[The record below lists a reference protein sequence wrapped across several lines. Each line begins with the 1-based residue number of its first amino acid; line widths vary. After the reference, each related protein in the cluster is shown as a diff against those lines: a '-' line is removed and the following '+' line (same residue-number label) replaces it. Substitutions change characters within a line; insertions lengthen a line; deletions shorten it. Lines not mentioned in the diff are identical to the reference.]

1 MSSRLEEIQE
11 RLGIRFVDER
21 LLARALVHRS
31 YAFENGGLIPN
42 ERLEFLGDSVLSIVV
57 TDEIFHLQP
66 DAAEGRLAKIR
77 AAAVKTAS
85 LAQVGRDLG
94 LGEFVR
100 LGKGEAASGGA
111 AKQSILAD
119 TLEAIIGAY
128 YLDRGFHAA
137 YDLVQGL
144 FADRLRHLVGSSAA
158 LDYKT
163 SLQELSASRHGSLP
177 VYEVTDV
184 GPDHEKTFTATVSV
198 DGGGARRGPLEEA
211 GRAAC
216 GARGLRPPDGG
227 HGPAAGGRRR
237 RDGRRR
243 GRRYRGTG
251 RGRHPARSCDHRPAT
266 GRTPAH
272 PHALRSQIGSC
283 ATRVDGS
290 TGHLRR

>member
-1 MSSRLEEIQE
+1 MSDRLEDIQQ

-42 ERLEFLGDSVLSIVV
+42 ERLEFLGDSVLAVVV

-85 LAQVGRDLG
+85 LAQIGRDLG

-119 TLEAIIGAY
+119 TLEAVIGAY

-144 FADRLRHLVGSSAA
+144 FAERLAHLVGSGAA

-184 GPDHEKTFTATVSV
+184 GPDHEKTFTATVLV
-198 DGGGARRGPLEEA
+198 DDSQVGRGEGRSKKQAEQ
-211 GRAAC
+211 RAAREAYVRLTAGTDLLPEVTDDVVGD
-216 GARGLRPPDGG
+216 GAAVGTGGRGDGVIRPDRGSATPPQDERPP
-227 HGPAAGGRRR
+227 
-237 RDGRRR
+237 
-243 GRRYRGTG
+243 
-251 RGRHPARSCDHRPAT
+251 
-266 GRTPAH
+266 TP
-272 PHALRSQIGSC
+272 
-283 ATRVDGS
+283 TR
-290 TGHLRR
+290 